1 MDGDAQGPANTAS
14 LGAAREARHGIRRAM
29 GEIETALATAA
40 SGRAPAWSS
49 ELADRIQVL
58 RKAFGHHVELT
69 ESPKGFLSEIVD
81 HAPRLAHAA
90 EKLRVEHAAIAA
102 AIDRGSVAV
111 RSAGEDPGGVEDARE
126 AVLELLQQLVRHRQR
141 GADLVYEAYN
151 VDIEAGD

>member
-1 MDGDAQGPANTAS
+1 MDAGGIIAVMDGDAQGPANTAS

-40 SGRAPAWSS
+40 SGRAPASS

-81 HAPRLAHAA
+81 HAP
-90 EKLRVEHAAIAA
+90 K
-102 AIDRGSVAV
+102 
-111 RSAGEDPGGVEDARE
+111 AGPRRRE
-126 AVLELLQQLVRHRQR
+126 APSRTRRNLGGHRSRVGRRPLR
-141 GADLVYEAYN
+141 G
-151 VDIEAGD
+151 